1 MITRGRETAPPEL
14 GVVIPTLDEEEALPR
29 LLEDLDALPVP
40 VEVIVADGGSRDR
53 TLEAARKRG
62 ARTIRTSAGRGRQ
75 MNAGARALASPW
87 ILFLH
92 ADCRLPSETRDALL
106 GWLRSPASPEAAH
119 FTFRLE
125 RDGLWWSLIERG
137 QRIRERL
144 TGLTYG
150 DQGLL
155 ISRTRYEA
163 VGGFP
168 EIPVME
174 DVEVVR
180 RLRRDGGL
188 DRIGAPLITS
198 ARRYES
204 EGPVRAC
211 LRNLGLILLYC
222 LSVPPDRLARWY
234 RTRSG

>member
-1 MITRGRETAPPEL
+1 MISRGREAAPPEL
-14 GVVIPTLDEEEALPR
+14 VVVIPTLDEEETLPF
-29 LLEDLDALPVP
+29 LLEDLDALPVS
-40 VEVIVADGGSRDR
+40 VEVVVADGGSRDR

-62 ARTIRTSAGRGRQ
+62 ARTVRTSAGRGRQ
-75 MNAGARALASPW
+75 MNAGARTLASPW

-92 ADCRLPSETRDALL
+92 SDSRLPSETRDALL
-106 GWLRSPASPEAAH
+106 GWLRSPVSTEAAH
-119 FTFRLE
+119 FTFRLD
-125 RDGLWWSLIERG
+125 RDGLWWSLIERS
-137 QRIRERL
+137 QRIRQRL

-198 ARRYES
+198 ARRYER
-204 EGPVRAC
+204 EGAVRAC
-211 LRNLGLILLYC
+211 LRNLGLILLYF
-222 LSVPPDRLARWY
+222 LSVQPDRLARWY
-234 RTRSG
+234 RPRSG

>member
-1 MITRGRETAPPEL
+1 MISRGGEAVPPEL
-14 GVVIPTLDEEEALPR
+14 GVVIPTLDEEETLPH

-40 VEVIVADGGSRDR
+40 VEVVVADGGSRDR

-62 ARTIRTSAGRGRQ
+62 VRTVRTSAGRGRQ
-75 MNAGARALASPW
+75 MNAGARTLASPW

-92 ADCRLPSETRDALL
+92 ADSRLPRETRDALL
-106 GWLRSPASPEAAH
+106 SWLSSSASVEAAH
-119 FTFRLE
+119 FRFRLD

-155 ISRTRYEA
+155 ISRTRYER

-211 LRNLGLILLYC
+211 LRNLGLILLYS
-222 LSVPPDRLARWY
+222 LSVRPDRLARWY
-234 RTRSG
+234 RPRSG

>member
-1 MITRGRETAPPEL
+1 MISRGREAAPPEL
-14 GVVIPTLDEEEALPR
+14 GVVIPTLDEEETLPR
-29 LLEDLDALPVP
+29 LLEDLEALPVS
-40 VEVIVADGGSRDR
+40 VEVVVADGGSRDR

-62 ARTIRTSAGRGRQ
+62 ARTVRTSAGRGRQ
-75 MNAGARALASPW
+75 MNAGARTLASPW

-92 ADCRLPSETRDALL
+92 SDSRLPSETRDALL
-106 GWLRSPASPEAAH
+106 GWLRSPVSTEAAH
-119 FTFRLE
+119 FTFRLD

-198 ARRYES
+198 ARRYER
-204 EGPVRAC
+204 EGAVRAC
-211 LRNLGLILLYC
+211 LRNLGLILLYF
-222 LSVPPDRLARWY
+222 LSVRPDGLARWY
-234 RTRSG
+234 RPRSG

>member
-14 GVVIPTLDEEEALPR
+14 GVVIPTLDEEEALPS
-29 LLEDLDALPVP
+29 LLKDLDALPVP

-92 ADCRLPSETRDALL
+92 ADSRLPSETRDALL

-234 RTRSG
+234 RPRSG

>member
-1 MITRGRETAPPEL
+1 MISRGGEAVPPEL
-14 GVVIPTLDEEEALPR
+14 GVVIPTLDEEETLPH

-40 VEVIVADGGSRDR
+40 VEVVVADGGSRDR

-62 ARTIRTSAGRGRQ
+62 ARTVRTSAGRGRQ
-75 MNAGARALASPW
+75 MNAGARTLASPW

-92 ADCRLPSETRDALL
+92 ADSRLPRETRDALL
-106 GWLRSPASPEAAH
+106 SWLRSSASVEAAH
-119 FTFRLE
+119 FRFRLD

-155 ISRTRYEA
+155 ISRTRYER

-211 LRNLGLILLYC
+211 LRNLGLILLYS
-222 LSVPPDRLARWY
+222 LSVRPDRLARWY
-234 RTRSG
+234 RPRSG

>member
-1 MITRGRETAPPEL
+1 MITRGRETALPEL

-106 GWLRSPASPEAAH
+106 GWLRSPASPGAAH

-234 RTRSG
+234 RPRSG

>member
-1 MITRGRETAPPEL
+1 MIAKGREADPPEL
-14 GVVIPTLDEEEALPR
+14 GVVIPTLDEEETLPR

-40 VEVIVADGGSRDR
+40 VDVIVVDGGSRDR
-53 TLEAARKRG
+53 TLEAARRLG
-62 ARTIRTSAGRGRQ
+62 ARTVQTTAGRGHQ
-75 MNAGARALASPW
+75 MNAGARSLASPW

-92 ADCRLPSETRDALL
+92 ADSRLPGETRAALL
-106 GWLRSPASPEAAH
+106 GWLRSPAAAEAAH
-119 FTFRLE
+119 FRFRLD
-125 RDGLWWSLIERG
+125 RDGLLWSLIERG
-137 QRIRERL
+137 QRLRERL
-144 TGLTYG
+144 TGLAYG

-155 ISRTRYEA
+155 ISRARFEA

-198 ARRYES
+198 ARRYVN
-204 EGPVRAC
+204 EGPVRVC
-211 LRNLGLILLYC
+211 LRNLGLMLLYF
-222 LSVPPDRLARWY
+222 LSVRPGQLARWY
-234 RTRSG
+234 RPGHG

>member
-1 MITRGRETAPPEL
+1 MITRGRETGPPEL

-168 EIPVME
+168 EIAVME

-198 ARRYES
+198 TRRYES

-234 RTRSG
+234 RPRSG